1 MICQLFFVT
10 SIAQAEMKCKI
21 GVEVAD
27 AFDKLLQEEIY
38 RNESLQTLHFWH

>member
-1 MICQLFFVT
+1 
-10 SIAQAEMKCKI
+10 MKCKI

-27 AFDKLLQEEIY
+27 DFDMLLQEEIY